1 MDQPIDANGVLRE
14 LIETWQ
20 AEGAPPER
28 VPLAN
33 VRGART
39 ASVWEFL
46 DFMARE
52 PGHPDT
58 VPSEHREIVESL
70 TGQEVGSYGEA
81 AAALLA
87 LLERERS

>member
-1 MDQPIDANGVLRE
+1 MDQPTDANGVLRE

-20 AEGAPPER
+20 TDGAPPEQ
-28 VPLAN
+28 VLLAN

-39 ASVWEFL
+39 ASTWEFL
-46 DFMARE
+46 DFMAHE
-52 PGHPDT
+52 AGHPDT
-58 VPSEHREIVESL
+58 VPSEHREAVESL

-87 LLERERS
+87 RLQRQRS

>member
-1 MDQPIDANGVLRE
+1 MDQPTDANGVLRE

-20 AEGAPPER
+20 AEGVPPEQ
-28 VPLAN
+28 VQLEN
-33 VRGART
+33 VRGAWT

-46 DFMARE
+46 GFMAPE

-58 VPSEHREIVESL
+58 VPGEHREAVESL

-87 LLERERS
+87 LLEGEHS